1 MSRFTSAQ
9 ATPVREEGSETP
21 ASTISMMDLAAILE
35 SIDWDS
41 VSFGG
46 DDDERARMAPIPEAS
61 EEAEA
66 ATTTPLKTAA
76 PQTVSSPAID
86 TTPSSGT
93 KRADSQQLHRLLC
106 TATAVRFRELLP
118 RLRQLQLVLP
128 RLSDA
133 PILLQDVDAINHE
146 ALQLLC
152 TPGSL
157 ENRSF
162 LGMLQNILD
171 SNQREQRKGGAKMMS
186 KTKFFEHLYFVVP
199 VHSQKAKKED
209 RHARNAIR
217 LLLAGFALAEM
228 HGTGQLHSE
237 PHTKLLAEF
246 ESFYPQWQQD
256 HSDIVAPM
264 GAKSLHTDFSEET
277 IFRIYCLFREVY
289 QIIPLKNNLELCL
302 LLLSVVE
309 GGGVHRQRGGHM
321 TKADQL
327 YRDVLETL
335 ASYLNVA

>member
-1 MSRFTSAQ
+1 
-9 ATPVREEGSETP
+9 
-21 ASTISMMDLAAILE
+21 MMDLATILE

-46 DDDERARMAPIPEAS
+46 DDEERARMAPIPEAS
-61 EEAEA
+61 EETEA
-66 ATTTPLKTAA
+66 AAAAPATTTTTPVK
-76 PQTVSSPAID
+76 TVSAASTN
-86 TTPSSGT
+86 TTPSSGSKST
-93 KRADSQQLHRLLC
+93 DQLHRLLC
-106 TATAVRFRELLP
+106 ASTAVRFRELLP
-118 RLRQLQLVLP
+118 DLRKHQLVLP
-128 RLSDA
+128 RLFDA
-133 PILLQDVDAINHE
+133 PILLQDVDVINHE
-146 ALQLLC
+146 ALRSLC

-157 ENRSF
+157 ENQSF
-162 LGMLQNILD
+162 LSMLQNILVT
-171 SNQREQRKGGAKMMS
+171 NQREQRKGGAKMMS

-228 HGTGQLHSE
+228 HGTGQCHGD
-237 PHTKLLAEF
+237 PHISMVTEF
-246 ESFYPQWQQD
+246 ESFYPQWQRD

-264 GAKSLHTDFSEET
+264 GAKTLHTDFSEET
-277 IFRIYCLFREVY
+277 IFRVYCLFREVF

-335 ASYLNVA
+335 ATYMNVA

>member
-1 MSRFTSAQ
+1 M
-9 ATPVREEGSETP
+9 V
-21 ASTISMMDLAAILE
+21 DLAAILE

-41 VSFGG
+41 LSFC
-46 DDDERARMAPIPEAS
+46 DDEEKTRLTSIPEAP
-61 EEAEA
+61 EETAA
-66 ATTTPLKTAA
+66 ATTTPVKTA
-76 PQTVSSPAID
+76 PQSISAGNSE
-86 TTPSSGT
+86 TTPSSGN
-93 KRADSQQLHRLLC
+93 KRNDPQQLHRLLC
-106 TATAVRFRELLP
+106 SATAVRFRELLP
-118 RLRQLQLVLP
+118 SLRQLHLVLP

-133 PILLQDVDAINHE
+133 PILLQDVDAINQD
-146 ALQLLC
+146 ALHSLC
-152 TPGSL
+152 TPGSPD
-157 ENRSF
+157 NQAF
-162 LGMLQNILD
+162 LGMLQGILA
-171 SNQREQRKGGAKMMS
+171 SNQREQRKGGAKMVS

-237 PHTKLLAEF
+237 THSKMVEEF
-246 ESFYPQWQQD
+246 QSFYPRWQQD

-264 GAKSLHTDFSEET
+264 GSTAPHADFSEET
-277 IFRIYCLFREVY
+277 LFRIFCLFREVY

-335 ASYLNVA
+335 ATFMNVA